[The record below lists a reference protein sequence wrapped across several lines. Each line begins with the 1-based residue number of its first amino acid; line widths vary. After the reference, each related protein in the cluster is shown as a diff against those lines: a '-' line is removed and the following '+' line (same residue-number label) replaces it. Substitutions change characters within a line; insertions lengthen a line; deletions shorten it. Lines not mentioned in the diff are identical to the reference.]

1 MVFVVTCLNVRRVAM
16 KNTRRYTFTFSIITL
31 IIGLAGF
38 LSFSLI
44 GHNYLQSSKN
54 SYSMIQKRNIEVRK
68 NIIDTIRVSL

>member
-1 MVFVVTCLNVRRVAM
+1 M
-16 KNTRRYTFTFSIITL
+16 KNTKRYTFTFSIITL

-54 SYSMIQKRNIEVRK
+54 SYSMIQKRNAEV
-68 NIIDTIRVSL
+68 